1 MTPLPNYEIYAIKY
15 AEHHRMSKDNFL
27 GGDAH
32 DHPMPLDYY
41 IWVIRHE
48 RQVWVFDTGFSPEE
62 AKSRGRDFKRCPSEG
77 LRALGIDP
85 DAVTDVIISHMHYDH
100 CGNNQLF
107 QKAKFHLQEREMQ
120 FATGKCMCHK
130 SMRYPFTLSDVLT
143 MVERVHTDRAV
154 FHDDAEEIN
163 PGLSVHHVGGHT
175 AGLQILRV
183 HTARGWVVLAS
194 DASHFY
200 ANMENQRPFPIIHN
214 TVDMLEGYKTCY
226 RLASST
232 EHVIPGHDPLV
243 MARYPSPSPE
253 LEGWIAR
260 LDAVPKTMST

>member
-1 MTPLPNYEIYAIKY
+1 
-15 AEHHRMSKDNFL
+15 
-27 GGDAH
+27 
-32 DHPMPLDYY
+32 
-41 IWVIRHE
+41 
-48 RQVWVFDTGFSPEE
+48 
-62 AKSRGRDFKRCPSEG
+62 
-77 LRALGIDP
+77 
-85 DAVTDVIISHMHYDH
+85 
-100 CGNNQLF
+100 
-107 QKAKFHLQEREMQ
+107 
-120 FATGKCMCHK
+120 
-130 SMRYPFTLSDVLT
+130 MRYPFTLSDVLT

-200 ANMENQRPFPIIHN
+200 ANMENQRLFPIIYN

-243 MARYPSPSPE
+243 MARYPSPSTE

-260 LDAVPKTMST
+260 LDAPPKTMST